1 LTSSWRRCDSE
12 RGRAEAQ
19 LSNREEKVFKV
30 AIVGCGLISNEK
42 YLPILRGL
50 NDRVAIV
57 GLCDLNEDILRKAA
71 TKFGVPNA
79 YTNFSEMLS
88 EQMPDLVIICTPPRT
103 HAGLAVNAMQEGAHV
118 LVEKPM
124 ATSTAE
130 CDSMV
135 DASMRF
141 GKKLGVMHNQIFNPA
156 VEQARHIVSTDRFG
170 RFLGMRVFLVTAV
183 DYMTSNPDHW
193 AHKLPGGVIGE
204 TGPHAVYLSLA
215 FLKNV
220 RDVQVRYKKLL
231 TEYPWS
237 IGEDIRIDL
246 IADNGMSS
254 ITLAYGSI
262 QTTADVDIIGTKG
275 LLKLDLQSRTL
286 IEHKRPD
293 LTAGIVGKSV
303 LSTTYQMAKALILN
317 SARYALSRSL
327 DPHYRGINKF
337 LDYLSNGT
345 DYPATGE
352 DGRQVVA
359 VMEMIVQKTAE
370 QARN

>member
-1 LTSSWRRCDSE
+1 M
-12 RGRAEAQ
+12 
-19 LSNREEKVFKV
+19 FKT

-50 NDRVAIV
+50 KDRVTIV
-57 GLCDLNEDILRKAA
+57 GLCDLNEKVLRKAA
-71 TKFGVPNA
+71 TKFGIPNA
-79 YTNFSEMLS
+79 YTDFSEMLS
-88 EQMPDLVIICTPPRT
+88 EQRPDLVIICTPPRT
-103 HAGLAVNAMQEGAHV
+103 HAGLAIKAVQGGAHV

-130 CDSMV
+130 CDTMI
-135 DASMRF
+135 DASIRY

-156 VEQARHIVSTDRFG
+156 VEQARHIVSTDSFG

-183 DYMTSNPDHW
+183 DYMTSKQEHW
-193 AHKLPGGVIGE
+193 AHKLPGGVVGE

-231 TEYPWS
+231 PEYPWA

-254 ITLAYGSI
+254 ITLVYGSM
-262 QTTADVDIIGTKG
+262 QWSAEMDIVSTKG
-275 LLKLDLQSRTL
+275 LLKLDLESRTL
-286 IEHKRPD
+286 IKHDRPD
-293 LTAGIVGKSV
+293 FTAGVVGRSV
-303 LSTTYQMAKALILN
+303 LSTACQMTKALVLN
-317 SARYALSRSL
+317 GARYAFSRNL

-337 LDYLSNGT
+337 LDYLSGGA

-352 DGRQVVA
+352 DGRQVIA
-359 VMEMIVQKTAE
+359 VMERIVERMQENAPI
-370 QARN
+370 

>member
-1 LTSSWRRCDSE
+1 M
-12 RGRAEAQ
+12 
-19 LSNREEKVFKV
+19 FKV

-50 NDRVAIV
+50 KDKVTIV

-71 TKFGVPNA
+71 AKFGVPNA
-79 YTNFSEMLS
+79 YTDFSEMLC
-88 EQMPDLVIICTPPRT
+88 EQRPDLVIICTPPRT
-103 HAGLAVNAMQEGAHV
+103 HSGLAVKAMQEGAHV

-124 ATSTAE
+124 ATSTAD

-135 DASMRF
+135 DASIRY

-170 RFLGMRVFLVTAV
+170 RFLGMRIFLVTAV
-183 DYMTSNPDHW
+183 DYMTSKQDHW
-193 AHKLPGGVIGE
+193 AHKLPGGVVGE

-231 TEYPWS
+231 PEYPWS

-262 QTTADVDIIGTKG
+262 QTTAEVDIIGTKG
-275 LLKLDLQSRTL
+275 QLKLDLQSRTL
-286 IEHKRPD
+286 VEHKRPD
-293 LTAGIVGKSV
+293 LTAGIVGRSV
-303 LSTTYQMAKALILN
+303 LSTAYQITKALMLN
-317 SARYALSRSL
+317 SARYAFSRSL
-327 DPHYRGINKF
+327 DPHYLGINKF
-337 LDYLSNGT
+337 LDHLSDGT

-352 DGRQVVA
+352 DGRQVIA
-359 VMEMIVQKTAE
+359 VMEKIVQRMRDSAVT
-370 QARN
+370 